1 MTVKQKAICVKFQ
14 FRVRIRLLNFNLR
27 ERGVLG
33 KISCV
38 KRFLLQFHGFLSVSA
53 LLFAAGALRAEE
65 SDDKKKVAG
74 ELQGYFVRVKSGVSG
89 EKELYYNKDGS
100 LRSAS
105 GDGLLGG
112 DFSLDESLLGDEDLN
127 LEFEPEPLEQ
137 SRDLPASGAEAAQ
150 PPMPAPRIS
159 APAKSDEMPVSS
171 EEIGVVDEDATLR
184 KFSRTRSDFG
194 INSDNFKKI
203 VNTTVTDRY
212 DGAVSLREWQGSM
225 SYGVRRFAG
234 LDENYEMR
242 AAQFDD
248 SAVELGLFETRSN
261 LAGEK
266 MFVRTNE
273 GLLEVRL
280 NERFSSLQNMRAAE
294 RPIALRETSGFS
306 MQDINR
312 YQFRRNR
319 SSDPGLSVVSP
330 GGEGDVR
337 KETFNGKDLKVGN

>member
-1 MTVKQKAICVKFQ
+1 M
-14 FRVRIRLLNFNLR
+14 
-27 ERGVLG
+27 
-33 KISCV
+33 
-38 KRFLLQFHGFLSVSA
+38 KRFFLQFHGFLSVSA
-53 LLFAAGALRAEE
+53 LLFAAETLCADE
-65 SDDKKKVAG
+65 SDDKEKVAG

-112 DFSLDESLLGDEDLN
+112 DFSLDESLLGEEDLN
-127 LEFEPEPLEQ
+127 LEFEPEPLTHPPALSDSETDVSQ
-137 SRDLPASGAEAAQ
+137 TPPPPLPRVHSSASSGGKAA
-150 PPMPAPRIS
+150 
-159 APAKSDEMPVSS
+159 SS
-171 EEIGVVDEDATLR
+171 EEIGVVDEDAALR
-184 KFSRTRSDFG
+184 KFSRKRSDFG

-212 DGAVSLREWQGSM
+212 DDAVSLREWQGAM

-242 AAQFDD
+242 TAQFDD

-280 NERFSSLQNMRAAE
+280 NAKFSSLQNMRAAE